1 MEQYIEILKVFLLTV
16 MTFAAMIAT
25 TSLLI
30 LLIKEIKD
38 K

>member
-1 MEQYIEILKVFLLTV
+1 MEEYIEILKVILLTV
-16 MTFAAMIAT
+16 ATFAVMIAT
-25 TSLLI
+25 ASLLV

>member
-1 MEQYIEILKVFLLTV
+1 MEQYIEILKVVFLTLMVLAT
-16 MTFAAMIAT
+16 MIVT
-25 TSLLI
+25 GSLLI

>member
-1 MEQYIEILKVFLLTV
+1 MEQYIEILKVIFLTV
-16 MTFAAMIAT
+16 MTFAAIIVT
-25 TSLLI
+25 SSLLI

>member
-1 MEQYIEILKVFLLTV
+1 MEQYTEILKVVFLTLMVLAT
-16 MTFAAMIAT
+16 MIVT
-25 TSLLI
+25 GSLLI

>member
-25 TSLLI
+25 ASLLI

>member
-1 MEQYIEILKVFLLTV
+1 MEQYTEIIKVVLLTV

-25 TSLLI
+25 SSLLI

>member
-1 MEQYIEILKVFLLTV
+1 MEQYIEILKVVFLTV
-16 MTFAAMIAT
+16 MTFAAMIVT